1 MDKVNWGIIG
11 CGNVTEKKS
20 GPAFNKIEGSKL
32 VAVMRRDISKAEDY
46 ARRHD
51 VPKFYSDA
59 SLLINDPEINAVY
72 IATPPDTHAKYAIDA
87 MKAGKAV
94 YVEKPMAR
102 TIAECEEM
110 IRVSEETGQPLFVA
124 YYRRR
129 LPCFLKIKE
138 LIDNKV
144 IGDVKDLHVQLHNP
158 LRPEEINPEKEPGWR
173 VFPEISGGGHFH
185 DLASHQ
191 FDYLEYLLGPIKEAK
206 GISINQTGHYPADDM
221 VTATFLFE
229 SGVAGTGS
237 WCFTVP
243 ENLKDDSTVIIGS
256 EGKITFS
263 FFENQDIFV
272 KKSDGSHQ
280 HYNIPHPENIQQPL
294 IQTIVDQLLGKGES
308 PSTGRTGIRS
318 TMIMEWITSKQKP
331 HKEL

>member
-1 MDKVNWGIIG
+1 MDHVKWGIIG

-20 GPAFNKIEGSKL
+20 GPAFNKIERSKL

-46 ARRHD
+46 AFRHD

-59 SLLINDPEINAVY
+59 SLLINDPEVNTVY
-72 IATPPDTHAKYAIDA
+72 IATPPDTHAKYAIEA
-87 MKAGKAV
+87 MKVGKAV

-102 TIAECEEM
+102 SIAECEEM

-144 IGDVKDLHVQLHNP
+144 IGEVRYLHVQLHNP
-158 LRPEEINPEKEPGWR
+158 LKPEEVDPDLIPGWR
-173 VFPEISGGGHFH
+173 AFPEISGGGHFH

-191 FDYLEYLLGPIKEAK
+191 FDYLEFLLGPIKEAK
-206 GISINQTGHYPADDM
+206 GISLNQTGHYPADDM
-221 VTATFLFE
+221 VTATFRFE
-229 SGVAGTGS
+229 SGVTGTGS

-243 ENLKDDSTVIIGS
+243 ENLKDDTTIIIGS

-263 FFENQDIFV
+263 FFEHQNIFV
-272 KKSDGSHQ
+272 EKSDGSQQ

-308 PSTGRTGIRS
+308 PSTGKTGIRS
-318 TMIMEWITSKQKP
+318 TMIMEWITSKQQP